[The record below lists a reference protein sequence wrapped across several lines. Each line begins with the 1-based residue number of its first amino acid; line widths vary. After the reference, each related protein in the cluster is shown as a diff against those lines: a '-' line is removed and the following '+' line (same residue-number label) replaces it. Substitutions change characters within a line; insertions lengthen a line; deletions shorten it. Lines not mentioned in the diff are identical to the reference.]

1 MRFLVTGARG
11 FIGSATLATRD
22 EGELWQSYDLMDGL
36 DIRDKTQ
43 LFDIVEDFLPDRIL
57 HLAAIARFADAD
69 KNPVLAWEINV
80 GGTRNVVEVAQELHI
95 PLVFS
100 STGSVLMPLDGVE
113 SPFTEESRARGN
125 SHYGCSK
132 AVGEQLVKTHTPH
145 MILRYGHI
153 YGKEKRHHG
162 LVGAFVDRIGRGM
175 RPRLYGGKQT
185 NDFVYV
191 KDIAR
196 ANKLAL
202 EAGWDCWDHTYNI
215 GTGVE
220 LSAEDAGA
228 TICDVLGYES
238 GMERARERTVD
249 PWRFLLDVS
258 KAERMLGFKAEYGF
272 REGLEDML
280 SEER

>member
-1 MRFLVTGARG
+1 MRILITGARG
-11 FIGSATLATRD
+11 FIGSATLKTRGL
-22 EGELWQSYDLMDGL
+22 EGIWESYDLMDGL
-36 DIRDKTQ
+36 DIRDKKQ
-43 LFDIVEDFLPDRIL
+43 LFDVAEDFLPDRIL

-80 GGTRNVVEVAQELHI
+80 GGTKNVVEVAKELHI

-100 STGSVLMPLDGVE
+100 STGSVLMPLDGIE
-113 SPFTEESRARGN
+113 PPFDEDVRARGN

-145 MILRYGHI
+145 IVLRYGHI

-162 LVGAFVDRIGRGM
+162 LVGAFVDRIGRGI
-175 RPRLYGGKQT
+175 RPRLYGGQQT
-185 NDFVYV
+185 NDFIYV
-191 KDIAR
+191 KDVAR

-202 EAGWDCWDHTYNI
+202 EASWDCWDHTYNI

-220 LSAEDAGA
+220 LSAEDAGSM
-228 TICDVLGYES
+228 ICYVLGYKG
-238 GMERARERTVD
+238 GMEKVESRTVD
-249 PWRFLLDVS
+249 PQRFLLDVS

-272 REGLEDML
+272 RQGLKDML
-280 SEER
+280 QGG